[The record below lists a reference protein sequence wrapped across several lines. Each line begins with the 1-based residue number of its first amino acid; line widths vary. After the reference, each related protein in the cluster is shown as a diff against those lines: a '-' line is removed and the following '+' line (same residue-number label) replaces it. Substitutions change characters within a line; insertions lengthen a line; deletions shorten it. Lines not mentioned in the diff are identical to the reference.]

1 MDKIKYF
8 FECLIPITVCNMKC
22 HYCYVS
28 QRHNRTMEMPKLPY
42 TPERISNSL
51 SVRRL
56 GGGIYKYLW
65 CW

>member
-22 HYCYVS
+22 HYCYVA

-42 TPERISNSL
+42 SPEYISNSL
-51 SVRRL
+51 S
-56 GGGIYKYLW
+56 IK
-65 CW
+65 